1 MDTER
6 RLLGIKL
13 DLRMGQH
20 LQKRLPDS
28 ASGVALPRAQVRP
41 FIDKLNFHC
50 TLANQPITLHGTT
63 ADASV
68 IAMSVDVGVR
78 RSGYRSKIITL
89 ELDPVFPKSHPP
101 GPEIQ

>member
-6 RLLGIKL
+6 RRLGIK
-13 DLRMGQH
+13 RMLECWSTFRRGFQI
-20 LQKRLPDS
+20 RLAVS
-28 ASGVALPRAQVRP
+28 HYQGHI
-41 FIDKLNFHC
+41 IDVLNFHFI
-50 TLANQPITLHGTT
+50 LVDQPIALHVTT

-68 IAMSVDVGVR
+68 IALSVDVGVR

-89 ELDPVFPKSHPP
+89 ELDPVFPESHPP